1 MQRSRKLKRPFKE
14 SLPAWERGLKRLTRY
29 ASIDIGT
36 NTLRLLIASV
46 DAQGAVR
53 HEVYKRKITRLGGD
67 YAEDTGIAP
76 ASAGRTFDALVE
88 FSRTI
93 ADCGVEAVYAF
104 ATSVVRRA
112 RNRDWFVGEVEKR
125 TGIKIAVISG
135 DEEAR
140 LALTGVMSVID
151 TRQGRD
157 LVIDIGGGSTEFIFT
172 DKGRLTGAW
181 SMEMGVVHL
190 TEAHLFSDPPD
201 RAQIGALEAAVTAVI
216 SRLKERA
223 EAGGIDVAAF
233 SAEQGAVFVGT
244 AGTITTLAAL
254 ELNLEVYDRDMING
268 TRLSKAAIEQMYGHL
283 LSLTL
288 SERGRILSLEKGR
301 EDLIIPGAAITLKT
315 MEAFGFDEILVSDAG
330 LLEGIII
337 DRCRRGAVAKK
348 TMEG

>member
-1 MQRSRKLKRPFKE
+1 M
-14 SLPAWERGLKRLTRY
+14 TRY

-46 DAQGAVR
+46 DAAGAVR
-53 HEVYKRKITRLGGD
+53 HEVYNRKITRLGGGYTEAAGID
-67 YAEDTGIAP
+67 PSSAE
-76 ASAGRTFDALVE
+76 RTFTAICE
-88 FSRTI
+88 FGKII
-93 ADCGVEAVYAF
+93 AEAEVEAVYAF

-112 RNRDWFVGEVEKR
+112 CNRQWFVNEVEKR

-140 LALTGVMSVID
+140 LALIGVMSVID

-172 DKGRLTGAW
+172 DKGALKGAW

-190 TEAHLFSDPPD
+190 TETHLGSDP
-201 RAQIGALEAAVTAVI
+201 LN
-216 SRLKERA
+216 RA
-223 EAGGIDVAAF
+223 EVDGLETEISSVITHLKKQIKTAGIDAAAY
-233 SAEQGAVFVGT
+233 SAGSGAVFVGT

-254 ELNLEVYDRDMING
+254 ELNLEVYDRDRING
-268 TRLSKAAIEQMYGHL
+268 SRLSKAAIEKMYGHL
-283 LSLTL
+283 LGLTL
-288 SERGRILSLEKGR
+288 SQRSRILSLEKGR
-301 EDLIIPGAAITLKT
+301 EDLIVPGAAITLKT

-337 DRCRRGAVAKK
+337 DNCRAAAGKERNGRIH
-348 TMEG
+348 GR